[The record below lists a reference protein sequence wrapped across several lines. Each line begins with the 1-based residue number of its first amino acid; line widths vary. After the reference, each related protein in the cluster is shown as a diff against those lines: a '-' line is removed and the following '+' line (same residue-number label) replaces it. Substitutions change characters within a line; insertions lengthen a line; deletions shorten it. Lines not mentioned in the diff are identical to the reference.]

1 MADKILKTRLQLK
14 YDTLSA
20 WSLIENSFVPYAG
33 EVCVVSVPQGQ
44 DELSLQEKQP
54 AILFKVGDGKTTFKQ
69 LPWTSGLAAD
79 VFGWAKE
86 SSLTVTKN
94 GTGNV
99 VASISWDAALNDGK
113 GGIKY
118 ETAAVATAEGL
129 DQIQK
134 DLVALTNIVNAMY
147 TNTQIDEAI
156 AAAKSGAETT
166 AANAL
171 SAARTEISAEIDAD
185 VKVVAD
191 DLAGYKTTTNEALAD
206 RYTKGEAD
214 AKFALITDAYDD
226 TELAGRVST
235 LETNSAT
242 KAELNNVDAKF
253 AGYNTTAVQK
263 GIDDA
268 QDARIKA
275 IEDTYLD
282 AEDIANFETKENVKK
297 VADDLAGYIESN
309 DEALAGVKDTA
320 DKAAVKTEVE
330 SALAL
335 KADKS
340 VVEAMYTNET
350 IDSKISTAKEE
361 AVSAAK
367 TELDAIT
374 LAIEEYNDVESI
386 VIKDSKGAVIADVSA
401 ATFVKDGM
409 LADAQYNTDTN
420 KIVLTWN
427 TDSGKTTTT
436 ELDLND
442 LVDVYTGGTG
452 INVSTSGEISIDDNV
467 VVTHNDLND
476 TVNTLVGTI
485 DDTADTASITGAKKY
500 AEAQVAAE
508 ASARDAAIATA
519 KSEAISAAATD
530 ATTKANTAETN
541 AKTYADGLA
550 VNYATAAQGTL
561 ADTALQEVTAA
572 VDGGLKVTN
581 KNEIAIDDSVTF
593 VLYGGSASELIENA
607 PTTTE

>member
-69 LPWTSGLAAD
+69 LPWASGLAAD

-99 VASISWDAALNDGK
+99 VASISWDATLNNGK

-134 DLVALTNIVNAMY
+134 DLAALTATVNGMY
-147 TNTQIDEAI
+147 TNAQIDEAI

-171 SAARTEISAEIDAD
+171 SAARTEISKEIDDD

-191 DLAGYKTTTNEALAD
+191 DLAGYKTTANAALAD

-226 TELAGRVST
+226 TVLAGRVST

-242 KAELNNVDAKF
+242 KTELNNVDAKF

-275 IEDTYLD
+275 IEDT
-282 AEDIANFETKENVKK
+282 
-297 VADDLAGYIESN
+297 
-309 DEALAGVKDTA
+309 
-320 DKAAVKTEVE
+320 
-330 SALAL
+330 
-335 KADKS
+335 
-340 VVEAMYTNET
+340 
-350 IDSKISTAKEE
+350 
-361 AVSAAK
+361 
-367 TELDAIT
+367 
-374 LAIEEYNDVESI
+374 
-386 VIKDSKGAVIADVSA
+386 
-401 ATFVKDGM
+401 
-409 LADAQYNTDTN
+409 
-420 KIVLTWN
+420 
-427 TDSGKTTTT
+427 
-436 ELDLND
+436 
-442 LVDVYTGGTG
+442 
-452 INVSTSGEISIDDNV
+452 
-467 VVTHNDLND
+467 
-476 TVNTLVGTI
+476 
-485 DDTADTASITGAKKY
+485 
-500 AEAQVAAE
+500 
-508 ASARDAAIATA
+508 
-519 KSEAISAAATD
+519 
-530 ATTKANTAETN
+530 
-541 AKTYADGLA
+541 
-550 VNYATAAQGTL
+550 
-561 ADTALQEVTAA
+561 
-572 VDGGLKVTN
+572 
-581 KNEIAIDDSVTF
+581 
-593 VLYGGSASELIENA
+593 
-607 PTTTE
+607 

>member
-69 LPWTSGLAAD
+69 LPWASGLAAD

-99 VASISWDAALNDGK
+99 VASISWDATLNNGK

-134 DLVALTNIVNAMY
+134 DLAALTATVNGMY
-147 TNTQIDEAI
+147 TKAQIDEAI

-171 SAARTEISAEIDAD
+171 SAARTEISKEIDDD

-191 DLAGYKTTTNEALAD
+191 DLAGYKTTANAALAD

-226 TELAGRVST
+226 TVLAGRVST

-242 KAELNNVDAKF
+242 KTELNNVDAKF

-282 AEDIANFETKENVKK
+282 ADDIANFETKENVKK
-297 VADDLAGYIESN
+297 VADDLAGYVESN
-309 DEALAGVKDTA
+309 NEALAGVKATA
-320 DKAAVKTEVE
+320 DKAAEDIAALGNTYATITELNKTNEAVTNLQTNSATKTELTDG
-330 SALAL
+330 LAT
-335 KADKS
+335 KADK
-340 VVEAMYTNET
+340 
-350 IDSKISTAKEE
+350 TAFE
-361 AVSAAK
+361 
-367 TELDAIT
+367 
-374 LAIEEYNDVESI
+374 AIETKVNNFFAEDAAVNDVIDTLVEI
-386 VIKDSKGAVIADVSA
+386 TNYIANDKEGAADISSRL
-401 ATFVKDGM
+401 GN
-409 LADAQYNTDTN
+409 LE
-420 KIVLTWN
+420 
-427 TDSGKTTTT
+427 GK
-436 ELDLND
+436 
-442 LVDVYTGGTG
+442 VDVAK
-452 INVSTSGEISIDDNV
+452 VSEAIAAAVKGE
-467 VVTHNDLND
+467 
-476 TVNTLVGTI
+476 
-485 DDTADTASITGAKKY
+485 ADRATEAEGNLEDRIEVIENAGY
-500 AEAQVAAE
+500 ATTREV
-508 ASARDAAIATA
+508 ATA
-519 KSEAISAAATD
+519 KSEAIAAAATD
-530 ATTKANTAETN
+530 AATKASNAETN
-541 AKTYADGLA
+541 AKSYADSLA
-550 VNYATAAQGTL
+550 DNYATAAQGAL
-561 ADTALQEVTAA
+561 ADTALQEVKAA
-572 VDGGLKVTN
+572 ADGGLKVTN
-581 KNEIAIDDSVTF
+581 KNEIAINDSVTF
-593 VLYGGSASELIENA
+593 ILYGGSASELIENA
-607 PTTTE
+607 PQQA